1 MRRSPLELLNQ
12 NENQN
17 LDQNHVQNLD
27 QNLDQNLNQNLNQ
40 KLDQNQRQH
49 PQERR
54 TVQVEGGSQSVV
66 HPVSGHVT
74 SRMWSVQDSV
84 LGGASVPLV
93 NQFGTT
99 TNVSAPPVVLLV
111 SLLSFF

>member
-1 MRRSPLELLNQ
+1 M
-12 NENQN
+12 
-17 LDQNHVQNLD
+17 
-27 QNLDQNLNQNLNQ
+27 
-40 KLDQNQRQH
+40 
-49 PQERR
+49 
-54 TVQVEGGSQSVV
+54 V